1 MSGHKPPPPIAY
13 WEPAD
18 GHVQPLFGEVTIPV
32 LKLSVN
38 PHTTRGQY
46 LYLEHWAYEGLN
58 HLERRGHDS
67 SAKSFLSI
75 HILLLEVSIYTW
87 SIGLMKA

>member
-18 GHVQPLFGEVTIPV
+18 GHVQPLFGERRGHDSSA
-32 LKLSVN
+32 KNFLSI
-38 PHTTRGQY
+38 HILTTRGQY

-58 HLERRGHDS
+58 YKVENVSASIVPRPRPAFRRLQYW
-67 SAKSFLSI
+67 K
-75 HILLLEVSIYTW
+75 
-87 SIGLMKA
+87 